1 MALVLGFLW
10 DTGAKYTQQLIL
22 PGLAVVMTLSSMGI
36 SGDSF
41 RSLKSL
47 VSSTLVG
54 ICGEFSSPWR
64 YSYRS

>member
-47 VSSTLVG
+47 VSLYPRWDR
-54 ICGEFSSPWR
+54 GEFSSPWR